1 MNNLPLND
9 HSVSGEPVDL
19 ERENKRLKREITR
32 LETLISRSKA
42 ATHAN
47 LNLEAEL
54 QAERVRQGKYL
65 ELLLRNSQNL
75 IIMIDGEGRF
85 VYCTESFLQILGQT
99 SFGFLNAR
107 RFVEVFPAAEFNEV
121 VQMIAQSMSER
132 CSMKIPLRT
141 GWGQAGSPRDYVVH
155 IAPMLSQTGESE
167 GAVLL
172 CHDVTEVLAAK
183 EQAEQASRVKSSF
196 LANMSHEIRTPM
208 NAIIGMAELALRE
221 KIPNS
226 AHEMVLSIKQA
237 GNSLLSIIN
246 DILDFSKIESGKMEI
261 VESEYQFRSMVHDIV
276 SIIRTRLLESPLDF
290 FLEIDSTIPNYLIGD
305 EVRLRQ
311 ILLNLLS
318 NATKYTRKGFIKMV
332 VRSRIQDKTVWLTFD
347 ISDTGIGIKP
357 EDINKLFGNFM
368 QFDKETNKGIVG
380 TGLGLAIVRNLARL
394 MNGDVHVQSQYGSGS
409 VFTVTVQ
416 QHFVRDEPFARLVQP
431 ERTVSLIYEPRMGY
445 DSVCRSAFESLKV
458 HFCLV
463 SGFTR
468 FEQEVRKGC
477 YDYIFV
483 VSSVLEDAV
492 NLLTEIYQNSDRPQ
506 LVVITENNEFSNH
519 SRYYTLSSPLYTAPL
534 ANIFNHVS
542 DTCLY
547 RTDRTAVRFTAPDAR
562 ILVVDDIITNLKVA
576 QGLMIPFQC
585 QVDICESGQESID
598 LVRKNKYDLIFMDH
612 MMPGMDG
619 LEATAQIR
627 AISEG
632 RDIPIIALTANAVSG
647 VREMFLSHGMNDFL
661 SKPIDPVRL
670 ESILDKWI
678 PKNKHV
684 SYVSKKETE
693 PETTTK
699 INIETT
705 TTTNTNTNTE
715 PETKTKTE
723 TQNPMLSEPVAG
735 NDSHDSVTS
744 DIIDGLDMQSGLERV
759 VGNREIYREILKIYI
774 ETTPPILDEL
784 RNPTAA
790 TLKSYAIA
798 VHGIKGSSLNI
809 GADKV
814 GKMAAMLEAS
824 AKTGNLEAVLNDNE
838 NFINMTKKLITDMT
852 RFLENN

>member
-1 MNNLPLND
+1 MFNQEVPI
-9 HSVSGEPVDL
+9 SVSPEPVDL

-47 LNLEAEL
+47 LDLEAEL

-65 ELLLRNSQNL
+65 ELLLRNSPDL

-107 RFVEVFPAAEFNEV
+107 RFSEVFPAAEFKKA
-121 VQMIAQSMSER
+121 VQIIIQSMSKR

-141 GWGQAGSPRDYVVH
+141 AWGQADSPRDYVVH
-155 IAPMLSQTGESE
+155 IAPMLSHDGESE
-167 GAVLL
+167 GAILL

-208 NAIIGMAELALRE
+208 SAIIGMAELALRE

-276 SIIRTRLLESPLDF
+276 NIIRTRLLESPLDF

-318 NATKYTRKGFIKMV
+318 NAAKYTREGFIKMT
-332 VRSRIQDKTVWLTFD
+332 VRNRIQDQTVWLTFD
-347 ISDTGIGIKP
+347 IVDTGIGIKP
-357 EDINKLFGNFM
+357 EDIDQLFGNFM

-394 MNGDVHVQSQYGSGS
+394 MNGDVQVQSQYGFGS
-409 VFTVTVQ
+409 IFTVTIQ
-416 QHFVRDEPFARLVQP
+416 QRFIRDEPFARLDQP
-431 ERTVSLIYEPRMGY
+431 EDTTSLIYEPRSGY
-445 DSVCRSAFESLKV
+445 DSVCRSAFESLKIC
-458 HFCLV
+458 FCLV
-463 SGFTR
+463 SDFVR
-468 FEQEVRKGC
+468 FEQEVRKAG

-483 VSSVLEDAV
+483 ASSVLEETV
-492 NLLTEIYQNSDRPQ
+492 NLLTEIYQNSDTPQ
-506 LVVITENNEFSNH
+506 LVVMTENNEFSGH
-519 SRYYTLSSPLYTAPL
+519 ARYYTISSPLYTAPL
-534 ANIFNHVS
+534 ANVFNHVS
-542 DTCLY
+542 DTHLY
-547 RTDRTAVRFTAPDAR
+547 RTDMTVVRFTAPDAR
-562 ILVVDDIITNLKVA
+562 ILVVDDIVTNLKVA

-585 QVDICESGQESID
+585 QVDICESGQD
-598 LVRKNKYDLIFMDH
+598 AVNLVRKNNYDLIFMDH

-619 LEATAQIR
+619 LETTAQIR
-627 AISEG
+627 TIPEG
-632 RDIPIIALTANAVSG
+632 QDVPIIALTANAVSG

-661 SKPIDPVRL
+661 SKPIDPIRL
-670 ESILDKWI
+670 ESILDRWI
-678 PKNKHV
+678 PKHKHITFAV
-684 SYVSKKETE
+684 KTE
-693 PETTTK
+693 S
-699 INIETT
+699 
-705 TTTNTNTNTE
+705 
-715 PETKTKTE
+715 ETKTEMKIESAPKTNAETKTPTE
-723 TQNPMLSEPVAG
+723 TKILVLPEPVTD
-735 NDSHDSVTS
+735 NDSTTS
-744 DIIDGLDMQSGLERV
+744 EMIDGLDMKSGLERV
-759 VGNREIYREILKIYI
+759 VGNEEIYREILKIYI
-774 ETTPPILDEL
+774 ETTPPVLDEL
-784 RNPTAA
+784 QNPTAE

-814 GKMAAMLEAS
+814 GKMAAILEAS

-838 NFINMTKKLITDMT
+838 NFINITKKLITDMT
-852 RFLENN
+852 RFLENGS

>member
-1 MNNLPLND
+1 MNNLSSNNI
-9 HSVSGEPVDL
+9 SVSPEPEPVDL
-19 ERENKRLKREITR
+19 DRENKRLKREITR

-47 LNLEAEL
+47 LDLEAEL

-65 ELLLRNSQNL
+65 ELLLRNSPDL

-85 VYCTESFLQILGQT
+85 VYCTESFLYVLGQT

-107 RFVEVFPAAEFNEV
+107 RFPEVFPAAEFNEI
-121 VQMIAQSMSER
+121 VQIIVQPMSER
-132 CSMKIPLRT
+132 CRLKIPLRT
-141 GWGQAGSPRDYVVH
+141 DWGQSVSPRDYVVH

-261 VESEYQFRSMVHDIV
+261 VESEYQFRSMVYDIV
-276 SIIRTRLLESPLDF
+276 SIIRTRFLELPLDF

-318 NATKYTRKGFIKMV
+318 NATKYTRQGFIKMV
-332 VRSRIQDKTVWLTFD
+332 VRSRIQDQTVWLTFD

-357 EDINKLFGNFM
+357 EDVDKLFGNFM
-368 QFDKETNKGIVG
+368 QFDKEMNKGIVG

-394 MNGDVHVQSQYGSGS
+394 MNGDIQVQSQYGSGS
-409 VFTVTVQ
+409 TFTVTIRQ
-416 QHFVRDEPFARLVQP
+416 RFIRNEPFAVLDQP
-431 ERTVSLIYEPRMGY
+431 EHTTSLIYEQRSGY
-445 DSVCRSAFESLKV
+445 DLVCRSAFESLNIR
-458 HFCLV
+458 FCLV
-463 SGFTR
+463 SDFVR
-468 FEQEVRKGC
+468 FEQEIRKGG
-477 YDYIFV
+477 YNYIFV
-483 VSSVLEDAV
+483 ASSVLEEAV
-492 NLLTEIYQNSDRPQ
+492 NLLTEIYKTSDTPQ
-506 LVVITENNEFSNH
+506 LVVMTENNEFSGY
-519 SRYYTLSSPLYTAPL
+519 SRYYTIPSPLYTAPL
-534 ANIFNHVS
+534 ANVFNHVS
-542 DTCLY
+542 DTHLY
-547 RTDRTAVRFTAPDAR
+547 RTDKTVVRFTAPDAR

-576 QGLMIPFQC
+576 QGLMIPFQS
-585 QVDICESGQESID
+585 QVDICESGQEAIN
-598 LVRKNKYDLIFMDH
+598 LVRKNNYDLIFMDH
-612 MMPGMDG
+612 MMPEMDG
-619 LEATAQIR
+619 LETTAQIR
-627 AISEG
+627 AIPEG
-632 RDIPIIALTANAVSG
+632 RDVPIIALTANAVSG

-661 SKPIDPVRL
+661 SKPIDPIRL

-684 SYVSKKETE
+684 TSAAKIE
-693 PETTTK
+693 TK
-699 INIETT
+699 I
-705 TTTNTNTNTE
+705 NTNTE
-715 PETKTKTE
+715 TETETESETKNNVETKTAAE
-723 TQNPMLSEPVAG
+723 TKIPVLPEPLTG
-735 NDSHDSVTS
+735 NNSTTSDQS
-744 DIIDGLDMQSGLERV
+744 DIIDGLDMKSGVERV
-759 VGNREIYREILKIYI
+759 VGNEEIYREILKIYI
-774 ETTPPILDEL
+774 ETTPPVLEEL
-784 RNPTAA
+784 QNPTAE

-798 VHGIKGSSLNI
+798 IHGIKGSSLNI
-809 GADKV
+809 GANKV
-814 GKMAAMLEAS
+814 GKMAAALEMS
-824 AKTGNLEAVLNDNE
+824 AKTGNLEAVLNDNG
-838 NFINMTKKLITDMT
+838 NFINITKKLITDMT
-852 RFLENN
+852 RFLENK

>member
-1 MNNLPLND
+1 MFNQEVFLREPISVLP
-9 HSVSGEPVDL
+9 EPVDL

-47 LNLEAEL
+47 LDLEAEL
-54 QAERVRQGKYL
+54 QTERVRQGKYL
-65 ELLLRNSQNL
+65 ELLLRNSPDL

-85 VYCTESFLQILGQT
+85 VYCTESFLQVLGQT
-99 SFGFLNAR
+99 SFSFLNAR
-107 RFVEVFPAAEFNEV
+107 RFIEVFPAAEFNEI
-121 VQMIAQSMSER
+121 VQIITQSMSER
-132 CSMKIPLRT
+132 CPMKIPLHT
-141 GWGQAGSPRDYVVH
+141 DWGQGSFLRDYVVH
-155 IAPMLSQTGESE
+155 IAPMLSQSGESE

-172 CHDVTEVLAAK
+172 CHDVTAVLAAK
-183 EQAEQASRVKSSF
+183 EQAEQANRVKSSF

-208 NAIIGMAELALRE
+208 NTIIGMAELALRE

-226 AHEMVLSIKQA
+226 AYEMVLNIKQA

-261 VESEYQFRSMVHDIV
+261 VESEYQFRSMVYDII
-276 SIIRTRLLESPLDF
+276 SIIRTRLLELPLDF
-290 FLEIDSTIPNYLIGD
+290 FLEIDSNIPNYLIGD

-318 NATKYTRKGFIKMV
+318 NATKYTREGFIKMV
-332 VRSRIQDKTVWLTFD
+332 VRGKIQDQTVWLTFD

-357 EDINKLFGNFM
+357 EDADKLFGNFM

-409 VFTVTVQ
+409 TFTVTIQ
-416 QHFVRDEPFARLVQP
+416 QRFVRNEPFASLDQP
-431 ERTVSLIYEPRMGY
+431 EYTASLIYEPRSGY
-445 DSVCRSAFESLKV
+445 DLVCRSAFESLKV

-463 SGFTR
+463 SDVAR
-468 FEQEVRKGC
+468 FEQEIRKGG

-483 VSSVLEDAV
+483 AHPVLEEAV
-492 NLLTEIYQNSDRPQ
+492 NLLTEMYKNSDTPQ
-506 LVVITENNEFSNH
+506 LVVMTENNEFSNY
-519 SRYYTLSSPLYTAPL
+519 SRYYTISSPLYTMPL

-542 DTCLY
+542 DSHLF
-547 RTDRTAVRFTAPDAR
+547 RTDKTVVRFTAPDAR
-562 ILVVDDIITNLKVA
+562 ILVVDDIITNLKVV
-576 QGLMIPFQC
+576 QGLMIPFQV
-585 QVDICESGQESID
+585 QVDICESGQDAIN
-598 LVRKNKYDLIFMDH
+598 LVRKNNYDLIFMDH

-619 LEATAQIR
+619 LEATTQIR
-627 AISEG
+627 ETPEG
-632 RDIPIIALTANAVSG
+632 HNVPIIALTANAVSG

-661 SKPIDPVRL
+661 SKPIDPIRL

-678 PKNKHV
+678 PKNKHITSTV
-684 SYVSKKETE
+684 KTESETKF
-693 PETTTK
+693 K
-699 INIETT
+699 IESESES
-705 TTTNTNTNTE
+705 E
-715 PETKTKTE
+715 PETKIELETKT
-723 TQNPMLSEPVAG
+723 NPVTNNNSATSE
-735 NDSHDSVTS
+735 
-744 DIIDGLDMQSGLERV
+744 IIDGLDMKSGLERV
-759 VGNREIYREILKIYI
+759 VGNEEIYREILKIYV
-774 ETTPPILDEL
+774 ETTLPVLEEL
-784 RNPTAA
+784 HNPTAE

-814 GKMAAMLEAS
+814 GKMAATLEAS

-838 NFINMTKKLITDMT
+838 NFINITKKLITEMT
-852 RFLENN
+852 RFLENRC